1 MTLKSYITIKCRIS
15 LKPVRLE
22 LSGRSSSIGSVN
34 LLVWSEYAVEHT
46 YLTVLVDEEVQEGV
60 NMASCQAHVLPP
72 SALQS

>member
-1 MTLKSYITIKCRIS
+1 M
-15 LKPVRLE
+15 RLE
-22 LSGRSSSIGSVN
+22 LSGRLSFIGSVN

-46 YLTVLVDEEVQEGV
+46 YLTVLVDKEVQEGV